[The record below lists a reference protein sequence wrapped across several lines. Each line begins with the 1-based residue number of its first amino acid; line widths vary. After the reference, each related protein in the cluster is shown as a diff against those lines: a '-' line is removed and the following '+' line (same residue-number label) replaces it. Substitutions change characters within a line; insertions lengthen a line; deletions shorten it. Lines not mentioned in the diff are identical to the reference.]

1 MERATA
7 LEAAPTSVRAAR
19 RFVADALTDW
29 HLSVL
34 VETAELLVSELVTN
48 ALLHAHTDVEL
59 VARLGDGR
67 LRIEVRDAST
77 VLPTTGSHHQESQTG
92 RGLQLVELLADS
104 WGVDVDHGRRGI
116 EGKAVWF
123 ELSTSSPSGR
133 AHLPGPS
140 SRRAPSPAG
149 VCFEG
154 VPTALYRASEEHR
167 LGVTREFVLMTID
180 DAEADDVPARL
191 VALNEELAQRFAAET
206 ATTVEQVEAAERRG
220 DETLNLFLELPP
232 DASSLLLAMVELLE
246 EADRF
251 CERGA
256 ILTMA
261 ANAEIRAFRRWWVD
275 EVVGQLAG
283 GRGTPWRRG

>member
-1 MERATA
+1 MERTTT

-19 RFVADALTDW
+19 RFVAEVLAEW
-29 HLSVL
+29 RLSGL

-67 LRIEVRDAST
+67 LRIEVRDTSA

-104 WGVDVDHGRRGI
+104 WGVDVDHEGRGI

-123 ELSTSSPSGR
+123 ELWASSPPGRVHLSGP
-133 AHLPGPS
+133 LS
-140 SRRAPSPAG
+140 NRAPSPAG

-167 LGVTREFVLMTID
+167 LAVTREFVLMTID
-180 DAEADDVPARL
+180 AAEADEVPARL
-191 VALNEELAQRFAAET
+191 VALSEELAQRFAAET
-206 ATTVEQVEAAERRG
+206 ASALEQVEVAEQRG
-220 DETLNLFLELPP
+220 DETVDLFLELTPG
-232 DASSLLLAMVELLE
+232 ASAPLLEVVELLE

-275 EVVGQLAG
+275 QVVAQLAG
-283 GRGTPWRRG
+283 GQGTPWRRA